1 MHLNEYQ
8 SDIEKLTIEIRSL
21 VDNSKREIYKNVNN
35 QILLTYWEIG
45 NRILTKE
52 KEKAFDNQSSR
63 FLITELSKEL
73 TRQLGKGYNRSN
85 LTYMRLFSL
94 RFPDGVTLSHQLSW
108 SHFVELLK
116 IDDGRGIKACSL
128 QLTSVCLILQA
139 FTTNFNLHFKTISNT
154 KSTEVEKKLFS
165 E

>member
-1 MHLNEYQ
+1 MHLNKYQ

-116 IDDGRGIKACSL
+116 IDDELERKFYKNQSIREKWLVRELRS
-128 QLTSVCLILQA
+128 Q
-139 FTTNFNLHFKTISNT
+139 
-154 KSTEVEKKLFS
+154 KSPV
-165 E
+165 